1 MVSLEQVKARPA
13 AAVVAALSLCLGCA
27 PRVVPAR
34 AAVDASSAEAP
45 NAKASSA
52 TAEAQPTGEP
62 PLDDSG
68 DTGGDTDGDTD
79 SDEGD
84 SSNNPVAPERAS
96 ALPHPLDGWSDERI
110 ERAVST
116 DLASLGPMSVGTP
129 NAGALVNGVQAT
141 ASPLYTLVSP
151 GDAWGTQETI
161 DYLNSAVQAV
171 HDEFPDTPP
180 LALGDIGARHGGP
193 LRPHISHQAG
203 RDLDISFYY
212 RDGTKWYAR
221 GTRENL
227 DFPRLW
233 AFVRAII
240 AKTDIDLILLDQGL
254 QVPLKEYALS
264 IGEDPAW
271 LDQVFQGKGATRA
284 IIRHAPGHA
293 THLHLRFFNPIS
305 QETARRCYAS
315 LARHNI
321 VKAPEQYLS
330 HKAKKNETLG
340 MIAKKY
346 GISVHAIREANGL
359 HSNLIHEQA
368 VYRIP
373 VTGGVRVPHL
383 DRVRIPPR
391 RPPPARRNLSATS
404 GQLSAREQE

>member
-1 MVSLEQVKARPA
+1 MVSLQQVKASA
-13 AAVVAALSLCLGCA
+13 ATLVVFSWCAACT
-27 PRVVPAR
+27 PHTVPAR
-34 AAVDASSAEAP
+34 
-45 NAKASSA
+45 SA
-52 TAEAQPTGEP
+52 TQGAAATTPDEPTAAPPKAAPTGTVA

-68 DTGGDTDGDTD
+68 DSDSDPDTDGEET
-79 SDEGD
+79 SAAEGLV
-84 SSNNPVAPERAS
+84 PQAAATV
-96 ALPHPLDGWSDERI
+96 PHPLDGWSDERI

-129 NAGALVNGVQAT
+129 NAGVLVNGVQAVP
-141 ASPLYTLVSP
+141 SPLYTLVSP

-193 LRPHISHQAG
+193 LKPHISHQAG

-240 AKTDIDLILLDQGL
+240 ARTDIDLILLDHGL
-254 QVPLKEYALS
+254 QELLKAYALS
-264 IGEDPAW
+264 IGEDPTW

-293 THLHLRFFNPIS
+293 THLHLRFFNPIA
-305 QETARRCYAS
+305 QETARRCYPF
-315 LARHNI
+315 LARHRL
-321 VKAPEQYLS
+321 VKAPEQYLL
-330 HKAKKNETLG
+330 HKAKKNETLA

-346 GISVHAIREANGL
+346 GASVRAIREANGL
-359 HSNLIHEQA
+359 HSNLIREQA

-373 VTGGVRVPHL
+373 VSGGGVRIPHL
-383 DRVRIPPR
+383 ERVRIPAR
-391 RPPPARRNLSATS
+391 RPPPARRQPVAVNK
-404 GQLSAREQE
+404 LSAREQE

>member
-1 MVSLEQVKARPA
+1 MVSLEQVRACA
-13 AAVVAALSLCLGCA
+13 TALTCVALTWCSACA
-27 PRVVPAR
+27 PRAVPAR
-34 AAVDASSAEAP
+34 SADSAPPGAAPEAP
-45 NAKASSA
+45 VASA
-52 TAEAQPTGEP
+52 TAAAQANGDA

-68 DTGGDTDGDTD
+68 DTDSDTD
-79 SDEGD
+79 SDSDGEE
-84 SSNNPVAPERAS
+84 SSTPE
-96 ALPHPLDGWSDERI
+96 ALVPQGATTVPHPLDGWSDARI
-110 ERAVST
+110 EHAVT
-116 DLASLGPMSVGTP
+116 ADLPSLGPMSIGTP
-129 NAGALVNGVQAT
+129 NAGALVNGVQAV

-151 GDAWGTQETI
+151 GEAWGTQETI

-171 HDEFPDTPP
+171 QEEFPDTPP

-212 RDGTKWYAR
+212 RDGTRWYAR

-240 AKTDIDLILLDQGL
+240 ANTDIDLILLDHGL
-254 QVPLKEYALS
+254 QEPLKEYALS

-271 LDQVFQGKGATRA
+271 LDQIFQGKGATRA

-293 THLHLRFFNPIS
+293 THLHLRFFNPIA
-305 QETARRCYAS
+305 QETARRCYPA
-315 LARHNI
+315 LARHQI

-330 HKAKKNETLG
+330 HKAKKNETLA

-346 GISVHAIREANGL
+346 GSSVRAIREANGL
-359 HSNLIHEQA
+359 HSTLIHEQA

-373 VTGGVRVPHL
+373 ISGGGVRIPHL
-383 DRVRIPPR
+383 ERVRIPAR
-391 RPPPARRNLSATS
+391 RPPPARREPTAANK
-404 GQLSAREQE
+404 LSAREQE

>member
-1 MVSLEQVKARPA
+1 MVPREQVKAWRT
-13 AAVVAALSLCLGCA
+13 ALTALALACGSACV
-27 PRVVPAR
+27 PRVIPAP
-34 AAVDASSAEAP
+34 ASPAPGAAEAVNTP
-45 NAKASSA
+45 VSDAVPSA
-52 TAEAQPTGEP
+52 TPSNEA

-68 DTGGDTDGDTD
+68 DSDADN
-79 SDEGD
+79 DEGEGEP
-84 SSNNPVAPERAS
+84 SESLAPPSAS

-129 NAGALVNGVQAT
+129 NAGALLNGVQAV

-151 GDAWGTQETI
+151 GGAWGTQETI
-161 DYLNSAVQAV
+161 DYLNTAVQAV
-171 HDEFPDTPP
+171 QAEFPNTPP

-233 AFVRAII
+233 AFVRALI
-240 AKTDIDLILLDQGL
+240 AETDIDLILLDHGL
-254 QVPLKEYALS
+254 QLPLKEYALS
-264 IGEDPAW
+264 IGEDSSW
-271 LDQVFQGKGATRA
+271 LDQIFQGKGAARP

-293 THLHLRFFNPIS
+293 THLHLRFFNPIA

-315 LARHNI
+315 LARHNLI
-321 VKAPEQYLS
+321 KTPEQYLS
-330 HKAKKNETLG
+330 HKAKKNETLA

-346 GISVHAIREANGL
+346 GSSVRAIREANGL

-373 VTGGVRVPHL
+373 VTGGVRIPHSE
-383 DRVRIPPR
+383 RVRIPAR
-391 RPPPARRNLSATS
+391 RPPPARRDPSAAASTV
-404 GQLSAREQE
+404 SARE

>member
-1 MVSLEQVKARPA
+1 MVPLEQVKAWPA
-13 AAVVAALSLCLGCA
+13 TALLAALSLCLSCTPRAAHVRSAESASAAQA
-27 PRVVPAR
+27 PRADL
-34 AAVDASSAEAP
+34 A
-45 NAKASSA
+45 SA
-52 TAEAQPTGEP
+52 TPDATPTSDP

-68 DTGGDTDGDTD
+68 DTDGDSGSD

-84 SSNNPVAPERAS
+84 NGESAPPPS
-96 ALPHPLDGWSDERI
+96 AVTVPHPLDGWSEERI

-141 ASPLYTLVSP
+141 PSALYTLVSP
-151 GDAWGTQETI
+151 GEAWGTQETI
-161 DYLNSAVQAV
+161 DYLNGAVQAV

-240 AKTDIDLILLDQGL
+240 AKTDIDLILLDAGL

-321 VKAPEQYLS
+321 VKVPEQYLS

-373 VTGGVRVPHL
+373 VTGGVRIPHVE
-383 DRVRIPPR
+383 RVRIPPR
-391 RPPPARRNLSATS
+391 RPPPARRPSAAAAT
-404 GQLSAREQE
+404 GKLSAREQE

>member
-1 MVSLEQVKARPA
+1 MRAWPVILLLLFGSNACAPRAVPALKSGTRAALSPGDPALAPDTPDTPA
-13 AAVVAALSLCLGCA
+13 AAAD
-27 PRVVPAR
+27 PA
-34 AAVDASSAEAP
+34 D
-45 NAKASSA
+45 
-52 TAEAQPTGEP
+52 PT
-62 PLDDSG
+62 LDDSG
-68 DTGGDTDGDTD
+68 ESERDNDSGDEPVDDGVVPETPGGAT
-79 SDEGD
+79 
-84 SSNNPVAPERAS
+84 V
-96 ALPHPLDGWSDERI
+96 PHPLDGWSDERI
-110 ERAVST
+110 ERAVTS

-129 NAGALVNGVQAT
+129 NAGGLVNGVQAV

-151 GDAWGTQETI
+151 GSAWGTQETI
-161 DYLNSAVQAV
+161 DYLNTAVKAVQ
-171 HDEFPDTPP
+171 DEFPDTPP

-212 RDGTKWYAR
+212 RDGTRWYAR
-221 GTRENL
+221 GTRDNL

-254 QVPLKEYALS
+254 QGPLKEYALS

-271 LDQVFQGKGATRA
+271 LDQIFQGKGAQRA

-293 THLHLRFFNPIS
+293 THLHLRFFNPIA
-305 QETARRCYAS
+305 QETARRCYAALS
-315 LARHNI
+315 RHKL
-321 VKAPEQYLS
+321 VKAPEQYLT
-330 HKAKKNETLG
+330 HKAKKNETLA

-346 GISVHAIREANGL
+346 GSSVHAIREANGL

-373 VTGGVRVPHL
+373 VVGGAPATVRIPHTE
-383 DRVRIPPR
+383 RVRIPAR
-391 RPPPARRNLSATS
+391 RTPPARRAQRERPPALST
-404 GQLSAREQE
+404 REQE

>member
-1 MVSLEQVKARPA
+1 MVSLQQVKACA
-13 AAVVAALSLCLGCA
+13 AALAVFSWCSACTPHFL
-27 PRVVPAR
+27 PAR
-34 AAVDASSAEAP
+34 GAEPSASRAAQNEPLAAPQKSAS
-45 NAKASSA
+45 ASLD
-52 TAEAQPTGEP
+52 T

-68 DTGGDTDGDTD
+68 DSDADADSDTDGEDA
-79 SDEGD
+79 
-84 SSNNPVAPERAS
+84 SSTE
-96 ALPHPLDGWSDERI
+96 ALVPQAATTVPHPLDGWSDERI
-110 ERAVST
+110 EHAVST
-116 DLASLGPMSVGTP
+116 DLASLGPMSIGTP
-129 NAGALVNGVQAT
+129 NAGALVNGVQAV

-151 GDAWGTQETI
+151 GEAWGTQETI

-193 LRPHISHQAG
+193 LKPHISHQAG

-240 AKTDIDLILLDQGL
+240 AKTDIDLILLDHGL
-254 QVPLKEYALS
+254 QEPLKEYALS

-271 LDQVFQGKGATRA
+271 LDQIFQGKAATRA

-293 THLHLRFFNPIS
+293 THLHLRFFNPIA
-305 QETARRCYAS
+305 QETARRCYPA
-315 LARHNI
+315 LARHQL

-330 HKAKKNETLG
+330 HKAKKNETLA

-346 GISVHAIREANGL
+346 GTSVRAIRDANGL
-359 HSNLIHEQA
+359 RSNLIHEQA

-373 VTGGVRVPHL
+373 VTGGVRIPHL
-383 DRVRIPPR
+383 DRVRIPAR
-391 RPPPARRNLSATS
+391 RPPPPRRASSAK
-404 GQLSAREQE
+404 LSAREQE

>member
-1 MVSLEQVKARPA
+1 MVSLEQVKAGPA
-13 AAVVAALSLCLGCA
+13 AVIAAALWLCVACA
-27 PRVVPAR
+27 PRAIPAR

-45 NAKASSA
+45 SAEASTA
-52 TAEAQPTGEP
+52 TAHGQPTSEP

-68 DTGGDTDGDTD
+68 DTDTDGDTD
-79 SDEGD
+79 SDESD
-84 SSNNPVAPERAS
+84 SSESVAAQS
-96 ALPHPLDGWSDERI
+96 AATVPHPLDGWSDERI

-129 NAGALVNGVQAT
+129 NAGALVNGVQAV

-151 GDAWGTQETI
+151 GDTWGTQETI

-315 LARHNI
+315 LVRHNI
-321 VKAPEQYLS
+321 VRVPEQYLS

-373 VTGGVRVPHL
+373 VSGGVRIPHV

-391 RPPPARRNLSATS
+391 RPPPARRIQSATS
-404 GQLSAREQE
+404 GKLSARE

>member
-1 MVSLEQVKARPA
+1 MVSLEQVKAGRA
-13 AAVVAALSLCLGCA
+13 AAVVAALSLCFACA

-34 AAVDASSAEAP
+34 AAANASSAEAP
-45 NAKASSA
+45 S
-52 TAEAQPTGEP
+52 AEASNTTQDAPSSEP

-68 DTGGDTDGDTD
+68 DTSDSDGDTD
-79 SDEGD
+79 NDEGD
-84 SSNNPVAPERAS
+84 SSESVAPPS
-96 ALPHPLDGWSDERI
+96 AATVPHPLDGWSDERI

-129 NAGALVNGVQAT
+129 NAGALVNGVQAV

-151 GDAWGTQETI
+151 GGAWGTQETI

-212 RDGTKWYAR
+212 RDGSKWYAR

-321 VKAPEQYLS
+321 VRVPEQYLS

-373 VTGGVRVPHL
+373 VSGGVRIPHV
-383 DRVRIPPR
+383 DRVRVPPR
-391 RPPPARRNLSATS
+391 RPPPARRNPSATS
-404 GQLSAREQE
+404 GKLSAREQE